1 MKKLLLW
8 LALPPALLLF
18 LFSLAVAGV
27 LASSVPPLVMWV
39 AVALCL
45 LVGAWFFFGR
55 RGRNES
61 AGQFSESAFATKS
74 TKEGLL

>member
-18 LFSLAVAGV
+18 FSTLAIAGV
-27 LASSVPPLVMWV
+27 LASAAPPLVIWV
-39 AVALCL
+39 AVLLCV
-45 LVGAWFFFGR
+45 LVGVWFFFGR
-55 RGRNES
+55 RGRDDS
-61 AGQFSESAFATKS
+61 AGQFSESAFSTKS